1 MGRPN
6 TIIAAFFISLALG
19 ASAGFAGPLPS
30 YIEAA
35 VTDAGRPDADR
46 ARDADRKPG
55 DMVAFSGIKPGSKV
69 ADLIPG
75 GGYFTRVFSK
85 AVGPKGHVY
94 AFVPDELLKKRA
106 TAADSIKTLSA
117 DSGYQNVS
125 VIEAPIRGFNAP
137 EPLDVAWTSQNY
149 HDLHNWAP
157 AEDLAAF
164 NKAVFAALKPGGL
177 YIVLDHA
184 AAPGA
189 PAEVTETLHRI
200 DPEVVKTEVM
210 AAGFKLVGSSDAL
223 KHPDDD
229 HSTKVFDVAV
239 RGKTDQFIL
248 KFRKPK

>member
-1 MGRPN
+1 MGRSN
-6 TIIAAFFISLALG
+6 VVIAALFISLALG
-19 ASAGFAGPLPS
+19 ASAGAAGPLPS
-30 YIEAA
+30 YIQAA
-35 VTDAGRPDADR
+35 VSDAGRPDADK

-69 ADLIPG
+69 VDLIPG

-85 AVGPKGHVY
+85 AVGPRGHVY
-94 AFVPDELLKKRA
+94 AFIPDELLKRHA

-125 VIEAPIRGFNAP
+125 VIEAPIKGFNAP
-137 EPLDVAWTSQNY
+137 ESLDVAWTSQNY

-157 AEDLAAF
+157 PEDLVAF
-164 NKAVFAALKPGGL
+164 NKAVFAALKPGGI

-184 AAPGA
+184 AAAAA

-200 DPEVVKTEVM
+200 DPEVVKNEVM
-210 AAGFKLVGSSDAL
+210 AAGFKLDGISDAL

-229 HSTKVFDVAV
+229 HSAKVFDAGV